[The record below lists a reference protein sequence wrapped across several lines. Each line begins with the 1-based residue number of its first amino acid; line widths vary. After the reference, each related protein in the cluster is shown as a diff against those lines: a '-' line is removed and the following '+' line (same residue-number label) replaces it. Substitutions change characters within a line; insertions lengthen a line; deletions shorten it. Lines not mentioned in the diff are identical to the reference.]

1 MRSLTVVDVGDGA
14 CSVLVGDDMFRMF
27 PEVGVVDCGCFG
39 EPHERAAQK
48 LADALGPRVNQLR
61 SIVVSHLDAD
71 HWEGF
76 RYLPFHVTP
85 MLPSLDV
92 YVPAVPVRLSTALRA
107 FVTPRSEDGSVT
119 SLLRRSLIRLL
130 QPGHSPRVIP
140 TAECDTVVAGGMELD
155 VLWPPRR
162 LEPAQQHAV
171 DGAVAAVEAL
181 AGELHDAGS
190 DGLSRSLD
198 DLRHGEGD
206 EDFPEPDGNENTGGF
221 GPHVLDGADPDA
233 DGFDALRRKAGRV
246 FRRVRQ
252 VNNDLSLILLARDNS
267 VLFPGDA
274 GPDVLRQVLG
284 RPEVA
289 RRTRDLQVMLAPQ
302 HGSRSG
308 TARLLPP
315 ARLCVAQ
322 TGPRQRARWRAH
334 HLGRHDDSGCV
345 CVSGLHRITATW

>member
-1 MRSLTVVDVGDGA
+1 MRSLTAVDVGDGA

-48 LADALGPRVNQLR
+48 LADTLGPRVNQLR

-140 TAECDTVVAGGMELD
+140 TVECDVVVAGGMELD

-162 LEPAQQHAV
+162 LGPEMQRAV
-171 DGAVAAVEAL
+171 DGAVAAVDTL
-181 AGELHDAGS
+181 AGRLREAGS
-190 DGLSRSLD
+190 DGLTRALD
-198 DLRHGEGD
+198 DLRSGEG
-206 EDFPEPDGNENTGGF
+206 EQDFPEPDGSENTGGF
-221 GPHVLDGADPDA
+221 GPHVLEGVDEAVFGS
-233 DGFDALRRKAGRV
+233 LRQRAVRV
-246 FRRVRQ
+246 FRRVRE

-267 VLFPGDA
+267 VLLPGDA
-274 GPDVLRQVLG
+274 GETVLRHVLG

-289 RRTRDLQVMLAPQ
+289 RRTRDLQVMLAPG
-302 HGSRSG
+302 HGSRG
-308 TARLLPP
+308 TTADALPP
-315 ARLCVAQ
+315 ARLCITQ
-322 TGPRQRARWRAH
+322 TGPRHRARWRAH
-334 HLGRHDDSGCV
+334 HLGRHSESGCV
-345 CVSGLHRITATW
+345 CLSGLHRLTATW